1 LTSSGLE
8 NLDKSKSY
16 LFISNHRDIILD
28 SAMLNYLIVLE
39 GMNTTEIAIGNNLL
53 IENWIEYAVK
63 LNRAFVVRRNL
74 PAREMLMASKKLSE
88 YIRRN
93 ITKKNNSV
101 WIAQR
106 EGRTK
111 DGFDKTQIA
120 LLKMLNLS
128 NINEFGE
135 GFKELQIVPI
145 SISYEIE
152 PCGISK
158 VNELYKKNTEGFEK
172 TQEDD
177 LRSMGHGLV
186 NPKGRVHFAFGKP
199 ITDQIDVFAKEATIG
214 EHHYI
219 QPTFIIDYPV
229 EMSPLTKKHRSVE
242 GLTERF
248 ELIVNGKELAN
259 AYSELNDPIDQ
270 RERFEDQMKL
280 SEKGDDEAMFID
292 QDFLRALEYGM
303 PPTSGMG
310 IGIDRLTMFMTNN
323 LSIQDVLF
331 FPQMKPEKNADAADP
346 DEKFE
351 ELGIPS
357 EWVEVI
363 KKIGL
368 KKVKEL
374 KEVKASKFF
383 NDICGFNKK
392 NKLGLINPSMDDV
405 TKWLL

>member
-1 LTSSGLE
+1 MIPKINFDDIRPFNDSEADKYIELLLKEPRFQHILEFIFKEKEKIEQAQFALSHIHTIKDLQHKFVYQLVNELILKRSTDGVTSSGLE
-8 NLDKSKSY
+8 NLDKNKSY

-28 SAMLNYLIVLE
+28 SAILNYLIVLE

-93 ITKKNNSV
+93 ITAKNSSV

-120 LLKMLNLS
+120 LLKMLNFS
-128 NINEFGE
+128 NINEFST

-158 VNELYKKNTEGFEK
+158 VDELYKKNTEGFEK

-199 ITDQIDVFAKEATIG
+199 ITDQIDLFAREETIG
-214 EHHYI
+214 EQI
-219 QPTFIIDYPV
+219 EKLADY
-229 EMSPLTKKHRSVE
+229 
-242 GLTERF
+242 
-248 ELIVNGKELAN
+248 
-259 AYSELNDPIDQ
+259 IDQ
-270 RERFEDQMKL
+270 QIYRNFKLWPNNYIAEDLLNNSSNNSNNYTEDQYNKFCIL
-280 SEKGDDEAMFID
+280 LEEASNSIFGDSEIIRSMFLQMYVNPLLNQRKSLD
-292 QDFLRALEYGM
+292 GA
-303 PPTSGMG
+303 
-310 IGIDRLTMFMTNN
+310 NN
-323 LSIQDVLF
+323 
-331 FPQMKPEKNADAADP
+331 
-346 DEKFE
+346 
-351 ELGIPS
+351 G
-357 EWVEVI
+357 
-363 KKIGL
+363 
-368 KKVKEL
+368 
-374 KEVKASKFF
+374 
-383 NDICGFNKK
+383 
-392 NKLGLINPSMDDV
+392 
-405 TKWLL
+405 

>member
-1 LTSSGLE
+1 MIPKINFDDIRPFNDSEVDKYIQLLLNEPRFQHILEFIFKEKEKIEHARVALAHIHTIKDLQYKFVYHLINELILKRSTDGVTSSGLE

-28 SAMLNYLIVLE
+28 SAILNFLIVLE

-128 NINEFGE
+128 NINEFSE

-158 VNELYKKNTEGFEK
+158 VDELYKKNTEGFEK

-186 NPKGRVHFAFGKP
+186 NPKGRVHFAFGRP
-199 ITDQIDVFAKEATIG
+199 ITDQIDLFAKEATIG
-214 EHHYI
+214 EQI
-219 QPTFIIDYPV
+219 EKLGDY
-229 EMSPLTKKHRSVE
+229 
-242 GLTERF
+242 
-248 ELIVNGKELAN
+248 
-259 AYSELNDPIDQ
+259 IDQ
-270 RERFEDQMKL
+270 QIYSNFKLWPNNYIAEDLLNNSGTNSNHYTKDQYNKFCIL
-280 SEKGDDEAMFID
+280 LEDALTSISGDKETI
-292 QDFLRALEYGM
+292 R
-303 PPTSGMG
+303 
-310 IGIDRLTMFMTNN
+310 TMFLQMYANPLLNQRKSLNGANN
-323 LSIQDVLF
+323 
-331 FPQMKPEKNADAADP
+331 
-346 DEKFE
+346 
-351 ELGIPS
+351 G
-357 EWVEVI
+357 
-363 KKIGL
+363 
-368 KKVKEL
+368 
-374 KEVKASKFF
+374 
-383 NDICGFNKK
+383 
-392 NKLGLINPSMDDV
+392 
-405 TKWLL
+405 

>member
-1 LTSSGLE
+1 MIPKINFDDIRPFNDSEADKYIQLLLKEPRFQHILEFIFKEKEKIEQAQFALSHIHTIKDLQHKFVYQLVNELILKRSTDGVTSSGLE

-28 SAMLNYLIVLE
+28 SAILNYLIVLE

-93 ITKKNNSV
+93 ITAKNSSV

-111 DGFDKTQIA
+111 DGYDKTQIA
-120 LLKMLNLS
+120 LLKMLNFS
-128 NINEFGE
+128 NINEFSE

-158 VNELYKKNTEGFEK
+158 VDELYKKNTEGFEK

-199 ITDQIDVFAKEATIG
+199 ITDQIDLFAREGTIG
-214 EHHYI
+214 EQI
-219 QPTFIIDYPV
+219 EKLADY
-229 EMSPLTKKHRSVE
+229 
-242 GLTERF
+242 
-248 ELIVNGKELAN
+248 
-259 AYSELNDPIDQ
+259 IDQ
-270 RERFEDQMKL
+270 QIYCNFKLWPNNYIAEDLLNNSSNNSSYYNTDQYNKFRTLLEEALNSITGDREIIRSMFLQM
-280 SEKGDDEAMFID
+280 
-292 QDFLRALEYGM
+292 Y
-303 PPTSGMG
+303 
-310 IGIDRLTMFMTNN
+310 
-323 LSIQDVLF
+323 V
-331 FPQMKPEKNADAADP
+331 
-346 DEKFE
+346 
-351 ELGIPS
+351 
-357 EWVEVI
+357 
-363 KKIGL
+363 
-368 KKVKEL
+368 
-374 KEVKASKFF
+374 
-383 NDICGFNKK
+383 
-392 NKLGLINPSMDDV
+392 NP
-405 TKWLL
+405 LLNQRKSLDGVSNG